1 MIEMPLLF
9 LGKFKTIFVSIFVGL
24 AASTVT
30 ALGENIMKIVLF
42 KCCGFFTLWL
52 YFVKITSIFFIF
64 QMKCLLCNA
73 TFLSEVDLKNRY
85 FRKHSINENNI
96 YLNDLFRPDTIYKGC
111 DICDMDFEN
120 SRSKKNNMLLF
131 HYGQTGVNR
140 GNWQLLI
147 NI

>member
-1 MIEMPLLF
+1 
-9 LGKFKTIFVSIFVGL
+9 
-24 AASTVT
+24 
-30 ALGENIMKIVLF
+30 
-42 KCCGFFTLWL
+42 
-52 YFVKITSIFFIF
+52 
-64 QMKCLLCNA
+64 MKCLLCNA
-73 TFLSEVDLKNRY
+73 TFLSEVDLKNHY

-140 GNWQLLI
+140 GN
-147 NI
+147 